1 MKNPYKGQHDD
12 LEIRLGKAGAWI
24 LVFLFLL
31 IITLPP
37 LYRNILEFTKNT
49 NLPAGPDPVALP
61 ERWVPAT
68 ELFKIGNGE
77 GLLTH
82 LKEFEDKLEKAQFTD
97 PPRQLIQRSLLE
109 SPLREGNRKTRI
121 GKEGWLY
128 LQTALDSIT
137 GYGPLKPEP
146 DSVAKDPRRS
156 PWRAPLD
163 VIRTFA
169 GQLDEFGVELMLV
182 PIPVKPMIYP
192 EHLGHASPGP
202 VTHPDASAFYSKI
215 NALPNV
221 EVIDLSEDFWKL
233 KDTTRVFLKQDTHW
247 TPAGMEHAAEKIS
260 SRISGKPWYAPGPGF
275 TPAEREKRQSP
286 GDLVEKLDAGKTGF
300 AEETVEVTPV
310 KGQVHDQDSPIVLLG
325 DSFTNIYAD
334 DIGLNW
340 GKEAG
345 FAEHLAL
352 RLRIPIDVIAINGG
366 AATGARQA
374 LAQRK
379 GSATIMKK
387 KKVII
392 WAIAAR
398 DLLLAESG
406 AREAEIEWQDV
417 SFNDEPPA
425 PGNRE
430 TAKIRATMLSRPELP
445 DPQSTTYSTLLYAAE
460 YHIDAVLEGD
470 IEAEEAGRIAVIHYA
485 FKDRRPLESSTYR
498 VGDQREL
505 ELVSFAAMKE
515 LQKIETRNDSDLFDL
530 YWDLTAIRPLDATI
544 AGKPHVFASL
554 GCCLFAL
561 LLGLGLRRAARQ

>member
-31 IITLPP
+31 IISLPP
-37 LYRNILEFTKNT
+37 LYRNILELTK
-49 NLPAGPDPVALP
+49 GGDLP

-68 ELFKIGNGE
+68 ELFKIGNDT
-77 GLLTH
+77 GLLAH
-82 LKEFEDKLEKAQFTD
+82 LEEFEDKLEKAQFTD
-97 PPRQLIQRSLLE
+97 PPRRLIQRSLVE

-128 LQTALDSIT
+128 LQTGLDSIT

-169 GQLDEFGVELMLV
+169 GQLDEFGVELILV

-192 EHLGHASPGP
+192 EHLGHAAPLP
-202 VTHPDASAFYSKI
+202 VTHPDAAAFYSKI

-260 SRISGKPWYAPGPGF
+260 SRISAKPWYTPGPGF
-275 TPAEREKRQSP
+275 TPAAREKRQSP
-286 GDLVEKLDAGKTGF
+286 GDLVEKLDMGQTGF
-300 AEETVEVTPV
+300 AEETVEVMPV
-310 KGQVHDQDSPIVLLG
+310 MGQVRDQDSPIVLLG

-334 DIGLNW
+334 AIGLSW
-340 GKEAG
+340 GQAAG

-366 AATGARQA
+366 AATEVRQA

-379 GSATIMKK
+379 GSVTIMEK
-387 KKVII
+387 KKVVV

-425 PGNRE
+425 PGHRE
-430 TAKIRATMLSRPELP
+430 TAKIRATMLTRPELP

-470 IEAEEAGRIAVIHYA
+470 IKAEEAGRILVLHYA
-485 FKDRRPLESSTYR
+485 FKDRQPLESSTYR
-498 VGDQREL
+498 VGDQREF
-505 ELVSFAAMKE
+505 ELVSFASRKE
-515 LQKIETRNDSDLFDL
+515 LRSLETRNDSDLFDL
-530 YWDLTAIRPLDATI
+530 YWDLTGIRPLNATI